1 MSPPAAAIPLS
12 DVYERLRA
20 HFGPQHWWPAE
31 TPFEVCVGA
40 ILVQNTAWTNVER
53 ALANLQRAGLLA
65 PRALHALPEP
75 ELAELIRP
83 SGTFRVKARRIR
95 AFLEVLVGEFDAA
108 LERLFAGPTP
118 EVRRRLLAIPGIGP
132 ETADCLL
139 LYAGG
144 HARFVID
151 AYTRRV
157 LTRHGWA
164 AEGAGYEVLQR
175 LCEAGLPAH
184 AAVTRLELWQD
195 AHAQLV
201 AVGKEFCRARA
212 PRCERCPLRELVP
225 LAGPAKAACGG
236 TALCGS

>member
-1 MSPPAAAIPLS
+1 VSSPAAAIPLS
-12 DVYERLRA
+12 DVYGRLRA

-53 ALANLQRAGLLA
+53 ALANLKRVGLLE
-65 PRALHALPEP
+65 PRPLHALPEP

-83 SGTFRVKARRIR
+83 SGTFRVKARRLR
-95 AFLEVLVGEFDAA
+95 AFLDVLVWECAA
-108 LERLFAGPTP
+108 SLDELFAGPTP
-118 EVRRRLLAIPGIGP
+118 AVRRRLLAISGIGP

-144 HARFVID
+144 HARFVMD

-164 AEGAGYEVLQR
+164 AETAGYEALQR
-175 LCEAGLPAH
+175 LCEAGLPAQE
-184 AAVTRLELWQD
+184 AMPRLELWQD

-201 AVGKEFCRARA
+201 AVGKEFCHARA
-212 PRCERCPLRELVP
+212 PRCEACPLR
-225 LAGPAKAACGG
+225 
-236 TALCGS
+236 ALLPPQGEPFPRG